1 MPAKYDV
8 AQENLRHN
16 GAFWVGRI
24 RNLAIRGY
32 MTTIFDL
39 ERRLLQGDPVKKKAG
54 RALYWQKRAQK
65 EILDRSSITQ
75 QTVN

>member
-1 MPAKYDV
+1 MPVEYDV

-39 ERRLLQGDPVKKKAG
+39 ERRLLQRDAVKKDSG
-54 RALYWQKRAQK
+54 RA
-65 EILDRSSITQ
+65 
-75 QTVN
+75 